1 MGFRCSNVSCACEVA
16 SPAGVCGNLCRDR
29 DVVSRESE
37 PACGCGHADCYRDAD
52 WKLAP
57 EFED

>member
-1 MGFRCSNVSCACEVA
+1 
-16 SPAGVCGNLCRDR
+16 
-29 DVVSRESE
+29 VVSRESE